1 MKKWYYLEQRG
12 SDKKVGLCFNNCVI
26 EYVTCYDAE
35 LGRRV
40 YGDLEAWDE
49 EERLY
54 APWYYVLKKQPTLA
68 EIRGG
73 LKSGAFSV
81 C

>member
-1 MKKWYYLEQRG
+1 MKKWHYLDQKEAE
-12 SDKKVGLCFNNCVI
+12 KKVGICMDGTRL
-26 EYVTCYDAE
+26 EYVTRYDAE

-40 YGDLEAWDE
+40 YGDLEVWDA

-54 APWYYVLKKQPTLA
+54 MPWYYVLKKQPTLA

-73 LKSGAFSV
+73 LKSGAFRV